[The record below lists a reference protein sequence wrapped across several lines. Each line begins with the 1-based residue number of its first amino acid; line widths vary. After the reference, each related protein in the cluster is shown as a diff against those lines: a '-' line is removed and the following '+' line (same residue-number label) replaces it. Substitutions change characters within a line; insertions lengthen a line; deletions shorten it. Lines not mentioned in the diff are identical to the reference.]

1 MRNFFAELLE
11 QLQAGHKVVAA
22 RIIRQSGSAP
32 RSIGTRCIIREDGS
46 LLGTIGGG
54 LLEFQVMEAAKAAL
68 VDERT
73 SILNFQLTG
82 MEVAQTD
89 MICGGKM
96 DVYLEPVDPGNKTAI
111 DVFEAAAK
119 AIDTGHRGTL
129 ITLISE
135 GISSKDKSCRIY
147 IAEDGSS
154 TGFINKISQ
163 MNRQE
168 LEPLCQTRD
177 SALTELDAGGTLAF
191 SEAVRPDDILYLF
204 GAGHVSTCI
213 APLAKLVGF
222 RVVVI
227 DDRKEFANKDRF
239 PGADE
244 IITLPFSKVFE
255 HITVTDLSYL
265 VIVTRGHISDKDV
278 LQGALQKS
286 NGYIGMIGSRR
297 KRDLIYRSLIEEGFS
312 EERLKAVHSPIGLEI
327 GAETPEEIAVSIVGE
342 LIQKR
347 AGKG

>member
-1 MRNFFAELLE
+1 
-11 QLQAGHKVVAA
+11 
-22 RIIRQSGSAP
+22 
-32 RSIGTRCIIREDGS
+32 
-46 LLGTIGGG
+46 
-54 LLEFQVMEAAKAAL
+54 MEAAKVAL
-68 VDERT
+68 ADERT

-119 AIDTGHRGTL
+119 AIDIGHSGTL

-135 GISSKDKSCRIY
+135 GIASKDESCRIY
-147 IAEDGSS
+147 IEEDGSS

-177 SALTELDAGGTLAF
+177 FALTELDAGGTLVF
-191 SEAVRPDDILYLF
+191 TEAVRPDDILYLF

-244 IITLPFSKVFE
+244 IIALPFLKVFE
-255 HITVTDLSYL
+255 HITITNSSYI
-265 VIVTRGHISDKDV
+265 VIVTRGHIFDKEA
-278 LQGALQKS
+278 LEGALQKS

-347 AGKG
+347 AGEGMTNGGNK

>member
-54 LLEFQVMEAAKAAL
+54 LLEFQVMEAAKVAL

-177 SALTELDAGGTLAF
+177 SALTELDIGSTLVF

-222 RVVVI
+222 RVVVM